1 MKKRHK
7 NRKGI
12 AAVEAAVCLPMLV
25 IIWLGTVEVSQIISL
40 KQQGQLLA
48 STAANRV
55 GDSGDSFA
63 DIETEVKT
71 IADSLGIEGCDVT
84 VRQFESEIVEASVSI
99 DAAQNSTL
107 SSVLGARTVAST
119 YYSFRED

>member
-55 GDSGDSFA
+55 GRDG
-63 DIETEVKT
+63 T
-71 IADSLGIEGCDVT
+71 
-84 VRQFESEIVEASVSI
+84 SI
-99 DAAQNSTL
+99 
-107 SSVLGARTVAST
+107 RK
-119 YYSFRED
+119 

>member
-1 MKKRHK
+1 M
-7 NRKGI
+7 
-12 AAVEAAVCLPMLV
+12 
-25 IIWLGTVEVSQIISL
+25 
-40 KQQGQLLA
+40 LA

-107 SSVLGARTVAST
+107 SSVLGVRTVAST